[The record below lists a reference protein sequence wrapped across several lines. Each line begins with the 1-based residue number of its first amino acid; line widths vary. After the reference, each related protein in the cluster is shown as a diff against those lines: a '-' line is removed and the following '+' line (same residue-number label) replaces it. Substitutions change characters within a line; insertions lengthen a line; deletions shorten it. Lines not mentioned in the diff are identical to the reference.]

1 MLLYGCAP
9 KVNLEGKQAP
19 DFSLQSL
26 DGKAYKLSDLK
37 GKIVLIDFW
46 ATWCGPCREEL
57 PIIEKLHRE
66 FKDKNLVV
74 LGISNEDRDTI
85 EKFLKNNPLTFP
97 ILLDEKGKVAKS
109 YRVVAI
115 PRLLLIDKTGKIRKD
130 ILGYN
135 PRNEEILREL
145 IERLLKE

>member
-1 MLLYGCAP
+1 M
-9 KVNLEGKQAP
+9 
-19 DFSLQSL
+19 
-26 DGKAYKLSDLK
+26 DGKTYKLSDLK
-37 GKIVLIDFW
+37 GKVVLIDFW
-46 ATWCGPCREEL
+46 ATWCPPCREEL

-74 LGISNEDRDTI
+74 LGISNEERETI
-85 EKFLKNNPLTFP
+85 EDFLKNNPLTFP
-97 ILLDEKGKVAKS
+97 ILLDEKRKVAKS

-135 PRNEEILREL
+135 PKNEEILREL
-145 IERLLKE
+145 IEKLLKE

>member
-1 MLLYGCAP
+1 
-9 KVNLEGKQAP
+9 
-19 DFSLQSL
+19 L
-26 DGKAYKLSDLK
+26 DGKTYKLSDLK
-37 GKIVLIDFW
+37 GKVVLIDFW

-74 LGISNEDRDTI
+74 LGISNEGRDTI

>member
-1 MLLYGCAP
+1 
-9 KVNLEGKQAP
+9 LEGKQAP
-19 DFSLQSL
+19 DFSLKAL
-26 DGKAYKLSDLK
+26 DGKTYKLSDLK
-37 GKIVLIDFW
+37 GKVVLIDFW

-66 FKDKNLVV
+66 FKDKNLVA